1 MCSVIRLL
9 DQRCVDVDAALELVR
24 AGPPARALVLAG
36 GDRPRAVD
44 SPDRRVPLVVQRVV
58 RNLVDG
64 DVRVDALRVPVDE
77 RLDLPDAVALRPLD
91 LLRVRTRRRLPA
103 PDPGDPRVVPGER
116 ALERLHLPD
125 RAAAIDVRLPEPV
138 GRLVR

>member
-24 AGPPARALVLAG
+24 AGPPARALVLAR

-44 SPDRRVPLVVQRVV
+44 APDRRVPLVVQRVV
-58 RNLVDG
+58 GDLVDG

-77 RLDLPDAVALRPLD
+77 RLDLPDAVTLRPLD
-91 LLRVRTRRRLPA
+91 LLRVGAAQALLAADT
-103 PDPGDPRVVPGER
+103 GDP
-116 ALERLHLPD
+116 
-125 RAAAIDVRLPEPV
+125 
-138 GRLVR
+138 